1 MILLVTL
8 TYLSVEK
15 FFALL
20 VVKLVGE
27 VEHLI
32 LDKYNEV

>member
-1 MILLVTL
+1 MISLVTL

-15 FFALL
+15 FFALF
-20 VVKLVGE
+20 VVELVGE

-32 LDKYNEV
+32 LDKYDEV

>member
-1 MILLVTL
+1 MIMLVAL

-15 FFALL
+15 FFTLFIIE
-20 VVKLVGE
+20 LVGE

>member
-1 MILLVTL
+1 MIMLVTF
-8 TYLSVEK
+8 TYLPVEK
-15 FFALL
+15 FFTLL
-20 VVKLVGE
+20 VVELVGE